1 VLGLKVT
8 PFDMFRDGLV
18 TEVDANELADE
29 RTDTQAGLFSI
40 YTSGYNCM
48 TLTQGMKG
56 RQRHHAIHTDWST
69 QR

>member
-18 TEVDANELADE
+18 TEVDADELADE
-29 RTDTQAGLFSI
+29 RTDTQAGVVST
-40 YTSGYNCM
+40 YTTGYDRM
-48 TLTQGMKG
+48 ALTQGTKG